1 MKLKAEYIPGAG
13 EEQSGGGEKST
24 VDGSEGRARH
34 KDRDNPGHAAVQSTG
49 ERDCD
54 SFWAKDFVDR
64 QRRMEGD
71 NC

>member
-13 EEQSGGGEKST
+13 EEQSGGGEKCT

-54 SFWAKDFVDR
+54 SF
-64 QRRMEGD
+64 
-71 NC
+71 